1 MIELAN
7 SLKSETKSICVS
19 LIVPRNDK
27 LNNKVNEVNS
37 CLTNMCQQQ
46 NIKVV
51 THTNTIDPAKDL
63 NENKLH
69 LNKYGTIE
77 FAKNFKNFLY
87 NLNLRDLD
95 NSEGFDEREAS
106 FANFVRNTLH
116 SDHNENL
123 SENGSEKSILF
134 SEYDNNNDNKVLTD
148 HLIDSKL
155 LNPSKV
161 LNDIHQMNSNR
172 LLIAQLNIN
181 YLRNKFT

>member
-1 MIELAN
+1 M
-7 SLKSETKSICVS
+7 
-19 LIVPRNDK
+19 VPRNDK
-27 LNNKVNEVNS
+27 LYNKVNEVNS
-37 CLTNMCQQQ
+37 HWINMCQQQ
-46 NIKVV
+46 NIKAIS
-51 THTNTIDPAKDL
+51 HTNTIDPAKHL

-69 LNKYGTIE
+69 LNKYGTLE
-77 FAKNFKNFLY
+77 FATNFKNFLY
-87 NLNLRDLD
+87 NLNLHDLD

-134 SEYDNNNDNKVLTD
+134 SEYDNNNDNKNLTD
-148 HLIDSKL
+148 NLIDSKL

-161 LNDIHQMNSNR
+161 LNDVHQMNSNR